1 MAYTRKGKRAGE
13 IAYACLACQKS
24 YKDKNTQKVRAT
36 AKVYRSTHADQRRQN
51 FVRWRQNNRE
61 RSNELSHGW
70 AQRNPERMA
79 LSRKV
84 AQVVYRATRDGR
96 LTRPEQ
102 CEQCGNNGRIEAAH
116 TDYSRPLDVRWLCVS
131 CHRKWDAQQPK
142 TLVAVQPPES

>member
-61 RSNELSHGW
+61 RSNELSHGHRDHHRTRLSDPRT
-70 AQRNPERMA
+70 RNEEHARDLEPEPDDLKKINEKLRTGLVDDA
-79 LSRKV
+79 VPGETAK
-84 AQVVYRATRDGR
+84 AKKPGDG
-96 LTRPEQ
+96 
-102 CEQCGNNGRIEAAH
+102 G
-116 TDYSRPLDVRWLCVS
+116 
-131 CHRKWDAQQPK
+131 
-142 TLVAVQPPES
+142 